1 MKIGSE
7 ILYLSKNHISSLNVE
22 MSVVISLLEE
32 SFLEKAKGNVDALA
46 KIELH
51 PKRDDN
57 FINAMLC
64 SFPKFNVAGLKW
76 ISAYPGNREKG
87 LPYISGLIVLNDQ
100 ETGFPM
106 AIMEAG
112 ILTAIRTGA
121 VTGLSAKY
129 LARKDSQTVA
139 ILGCGVQARTQLEAV
154 LAICPEITTVKT
166 FDINIEAIDRFA
178 QEMETRFKVRVEKAN
193 NPQQAVEGSDI
204 IITAGPILTSPDPVI
219 EGSWLK
225 EGCFGAPIDYDSYWR
240 KSGFEAADRIYVDDV
255 PQFESHRKM
264 GYFSTVPTVYGDLAD
279 LVSGKISGRLNDSE
293 RIMAINLGLSLED
306 IAVAALV
313 YDRALKQGLGQL
325 LPV

>member
-1 MKIGSE
+1 
-7 ILYLSKNHISSLNVE
+7 
-22 MSVVISLLEE
+22 
-32 SFLEKAKGNVDALA
+32 
-46 KIELH
+46 
-51 PKRDDN
+51 
-57 FINAMLC
+57 
-64 SFPKFNVAGLKW
+64 
-76 ISAYPGNREKG
+76 
-87 LPYISGLIVLNDQ
+87 
-100 ETGFPM
+100 
-106 AIMEAG
+106 
-112 ILTAIRTGA
+112 
-121 VTGLSAKY
+121 
-129 LARKDSQTVA
+129 
-139 ILGCGVQARTQLEAV
+139 
-154 LAICPEITTVKT
+154 
-166 FDINIEAIDRFA
+166 
-178 QEMETRFKVRVEKAN
+178 METRFKVRVEKAN

>member
-7 ILYLSKNHISSLNVE
+7 LLYLSRNDVASLNMGMAE
-22 MSVVISLLEE
+22 TISLLEE
-32 SFLEKAKGNVDALA
+32 AFLEKAKGMVDALP

-57 FINAMLC
+57 FINALLC
-64 SFPKFNVAGLKW
+64 GFPNKAVGIKW

-87 LPYISGLIVLNDQ
+87 LPYLSGLIVLNDS
-100 ETGFPM
+100 ETGIPS

-129 LARKDSQTVA
+129 LARKDSQTVS

-154 LAICPEITTVKT
+154 LATCPEIQLVKAY
-166 FDINIEAIDRFA
+166 DVSQEAVARFA
-178 QEMETRFKVRVEKAN
+178 TEMEDQFKVRVEKAGS
-193 NPQQAVEGSDI
+193 PQVAVMDSDVI
-204 IITAGPILTSPDPVI
+204 VTAGPILANPDPVI

-225 EGCFGAPIDYDSYWR
+225 EGCFGAPIDYDSYWK
-240 KSGFEAADRIYVDDV
+240 KSAFEAASRIYVDDV
-255 PQFESHRKM
+255 PQFESHRTM
-264 GYFSTVPTVYGDLAD
+264 GYFNAVPPVYGDLAD
-279 LVSGKISGRLNDSE
+279 LVSGKISARLNDSE
-293 RIMAINLGLSLED
+293 RIIAVNLGLSLED
-306 IAVAALV
+306 IAVAAMV
-313 YDRALKQGLGQL
+313 YDQALKQGLGQL

>member
-7 ILYLSKNHISSLNVE
+7 LLYLSRNDVVSLNMGMAE
-22 MSVVISLLEE
+22 TISLLEE
-32 SFLEKAKGNVDALA
+32 AFLEKSKGNVDAMP

-64 SFPKFNVAGLKW
+64 SFPNKAAGIKW

-87 LPYISGLIVLNDQ
+87 LPYLSGLIVLNDS
-100 ETGFPM
+100 ETGIPL

-129 LARKDSQTVA
+129 LARKDSQTVS

-154 LAICPEITTVKT
+154 LATCPEIQLVKAY
-166 FDINIEAIDRFA
+166 DISQEAVARFA
-178 QEMETRFKVRVEKAN
+178 TEMEDQFKVRVEKAE
-193 NPQQAVEGSDI
+193 NPQVAVMNSDVI
-204 IITAGPILTSPDPVI
+204 VTAGPILANPDPVI

-240 KSGFEAADRIYVDDV
+240 KSAFEDASRIYVDDV
-255 PQFESHRKM
+255 PQFESHRTM
-264 GYFSTVPTVYGDLAD
+264 GYFNAVPPVYGDLAD
-279 LVSGKISGRLNDSE
+279 LVSGKISARLNDSE
-293 RIMAINLGLSLED
+293 RIIAVNLGLSLED
-306 IAVAALV
+306 IAVAAMV
-313 YDRALKQGLGQL
+313 YDQALKQGLGQL

>member
-7 ILYLSKNHISSLNVE
+7 ILYLSKDHIGSLNLE
-22 MSVVISLLEE
+22 MSDVISLLEE
-32 SFLEKAKGNVDALA
+32 SFLEKAKGNVDALP
-46 KIELH
+46 KVELH

-64 SFPKFNVAGLKW
+64 SFPKFNAAGLKW
-76 ISAYPGNREKG
+76 ISAYPSNREKG
-87 LPYISGLIVLNDQ
+87 LAYVSGLIVLNDL
-100 ETGFPM
+100 ETGFPIT
-106 AIMEAG
+106 IMEAG

-129 LARKDSQTVA
+129 LARRNSQTVA

-154 LAICPEITTVKT
+154 LAICPEINTVKAY
-166 FDINIEAIDRFA
+166 DINNEATTRFVM
-178 QEMETRFKVRVEKAN
+178 EMELRYKVKFEPALD
-193 NPQQAVEGSDI
+193 PQRAVEGSDI
-204 IITAGPILTSPDPVI
+204 IITAGPINTSPDPII
-219 EGSWLK
+219 EGAWLK

-255 PQFESHRKM
+255 PQFESHRAM
-264 GYFSTVPTVYGDLAD
+264 GYFSSVPTVYGDLAG
-279 LVSGKISGRLNDSE
+279 LVSGKISSRINDSE

-313 YDRALKQGLGQL
+313 YNHALKQGLGQL

>member
-1 MKIGSE
+1 MKLGSE
-7 ILYLSKNHISSLNVE
+7 ILYLSRDNIGALNIG
-22 MSVVISLLEE
+22 MSDVISLLEE
-32 SFLEKAKGNVDALA
+32 SFLEKAKGNVDALP

-64 SFPKFNVAGLKW
+64 SFPKFNAAGLKW

-129 LARKDSQTVA
+129 LARNNSQTVA

-166 FDINIEAIDRFA
+166 FDINFEAIDRFA
-178 QEMETRFKVRVEKAN
+178 QEMETRFKVRVEKVN

-204 IITAGPILTSPDPVI
+204 IITAGPILASPKPVI
-219 EGSWLK
+219 ESSWLK
-225 EGCFGAPIDYDSYWR
+225 EGCFGAPIDYDSYWQ
-240 KSGFEAADRIYVDDV
+240 KSGFEAAARIYVDDV
-255 PQFESHRKM
+255 PQFEAHRVM
-264 GYFSTVPTVYGDLAD
+264 GYFSAVPKVYGDLAD

-293 RIMAINLGLSLED
+293 RIIAINLGLSLED

-313 YDRALKQGLGQL
+313 YDHAKRKGLGQL
-325 LPV
+325 LSI

>member
-7 ILYLSKNHISSLNVE
+7 LLYLSRNDVASLNMGMAE
-22 MSVVISLLEE
+22 TISLLEE
-32 SFLEKAKGNVDALA
+32 AFLEKAKGMVDALP

-64 SFPKFNVAGLKW
+64 SFPNKAAGIKW

-87 LPYISGLIVLNDQ
+87 LPYLSGLIVLNDS
-100 ETGFPM
+100 ETGIPS

-129 LARKDSQTVA
+129 LACKDSQTVS

-154 LAICPEITTVKT
+154 LATCPEIQLVKAY
-166 FDINIEAIDRFA
+166 DVSQEAVARFA
-178 QEMETRFKVRVEKAN
+178 TEMEDKFKVRVEKAGS
-193 NPQQAVEGSDI
+193 PQVAVMDSDI
-204 IITAGPILTSPDPVI
+204 IVTAGPILANPDPVI

-225 EGCFGAPIDYDSYWR
+225 EGCFGAPIDYDSYWK
-240 KSGFEAADRIYVDDV
+240 KSAFEAASRIYVDDV
-255 PQFESHRKM
+255 PQFESHRTM
-264 GYFSTVPTVYGDLAD
+264 GYFNAVPPVYGDLAD
-279 LVSGKISGRLNDSE
+279 LVSGKISARLNDSE
-293 RIMAINLGLSLED
+293 RIIAVNLGLSLED
-306 IAVAALV
+306 IAVAAMV
-313 YDRALKQGLGQL
+313 YDQALKQGLGQL

>member
-7 ILYLSKNHISSLNVE
+7 LLYLSRNDIASLNMGMAE
-22 MSVVISLLEE
+22 TISLLEE
-32 SFLEKAKGNVDALA
+32 SFLEKAKGMVDALP

-51 PKRDDN
+51 PKRDDD

-64 SFPKFNVAGLKW
+64 SFPKFKAAGLKW

-87 LPYISGLIVLNDQ
+87 LPYLSGLIVLNDS
-100 ETGFPM
+100 ETGIPL

-112 ILTAIRTGA
+112 IMTAIRTGA

-129 LARKDSQTVA
+129 LARKDSQTVS

-154 LAICPEITTVKT
+154 LATCPEVKLVKAY
-166 FDINIEAIDRFA
+166 DISQEAAARFA
-178 QEMETRFKVRVEKAN
+178 TDMVVKFKVTVEKAQS
-193 NPQQAVEGSDI
+193 PQAAVMDSDI
-204 IITAGPILTSPDPVI
+204 IVTAGPILANPNPVI

-225 EGCFGAPIDYDSYWR
+225 EGCFGAPIDYDSYWQR
-240 KSGFEAADRIYVDDV
+240 SAFETMSRIYVDDV
-255 PQFESHRKM
+255 PQFESHRTM
-264 GYFSTVPTVYGDLAD
+264 GYFNAVPPVYGDLAD

-293 RIMAINLGLSLED
+293 RIIAVNLGLSLED
-306 IAVAALV
+306 IAVAAMV
-313 YDRALKQGLGQL
+313 YDQALKQGLGQL